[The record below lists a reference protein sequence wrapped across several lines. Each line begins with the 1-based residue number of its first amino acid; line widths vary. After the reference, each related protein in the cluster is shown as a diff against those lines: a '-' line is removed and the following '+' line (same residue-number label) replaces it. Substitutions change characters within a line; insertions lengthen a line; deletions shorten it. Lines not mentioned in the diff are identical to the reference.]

1 MGLWRRPLQR
11 LPVHAEYPAGN
22 SHFTLRRT
30 GISSHAPSCLS
41 RVGRLS
47 ARTPTWL
54 GLATRRSRRSFSPA
68 NPGKFVWGVGPAF
81 FFPTASSSELG
92 SGEWG
97 LGPSIVGLYIG
108 KKIVAG
114 ALLNNIWSFA
124 GWGDKPVNAMTLQPF
139 INYNFPG
146 GWYLTFS
153 PIITANWIESAGNV
167 WTVPLGGGFGKI
179 VHFGKL
185 PVNLSVQ
192 FFGYAVTPENGPTLS
207 FRLQCQFLFPK

>member
-1 MGLWRRPLQR
+1 M
-11 LPVHAEYPAGN
+11 
-22 SHFTLRRT
+22 
-30 GISSHAPSCLS
+30 
-41 RVGRLS
+41 
-47 ARTPTWL
+47 
-54 GLATRRSRRSFSPA
+54 
-68 NPGKFVWGVGPAF
+68 
-81 FFPTASSSELG
+81 
-92 SGEWG
+92 
-97 LGPSIVGLYIG
+97 G

-124 GWGDKPVNAMTLQPF
+124 GWGEKPVNAMTLQPF
-139 INYNFPG
+139 VNYNFPG

-153 PIITANWIESAGNV
+153 PIITANWIESADNV

-192 FFGYAVTPENGPTLS
+192 FFGYAVTPEPTWS